1 MPDWALPASKDR
13 GLRTNQST
21 YSIGP
26 ENGATKR
33 CVDSPYSKL
42 AFIYINKGDVHYE
55 Y

>member
-13 GLRTNQST
+13 GLRINQST
-21 YSIGP
+21 LSFDH
-26 ENGATKR
+26 ENGAAKS

-42 AFIYINKGDVHYE
+42 AFIYIKKGDDHYE